1 MSTFKFV
8 KTLGSVIVTGT
19 KLLEIISV
27 SSPLIKEKSNVGS
40 AILVMLIEVKVG
52 VTGNI
57 TLLKLLK
64 ETILTLSKAILAD
77 KSKVVIEGI
86 LMFNDVSD
94 SMSIFFNNT
103 F

>member
-1 MSTFKFV
+1 M
-8 KTLGSVIVTGT
+8 GSVIVTGT

-27 SSPLIKEKSNVGS
+27 SRPLIKEKSNVGS
-40 AILVMLIEVKVG
+40 AILVILIEVKVG

-64 ETILTLSKAILAD
+64 ETILTLSKATLLD
-77 KSKVVIEGI
+77 KSKVVIGGI
-86 LMFNDVSD
+86 VTFTEVFD
-94 SMSIFFNNT
+94 SISILFNNT

>member
-1 MSTFKFV
+1 MNTFKLV
-8 KTLGSVIVTGT
+8 YTLGSVIVTGT
-19 KLLEIISV
+19 KLLEIVSV
-27 SSPLIKEKSNVGS
+27 SRPLIKEKSNVGS
-40 AILVMLIEVKVG
+40 AILVILIEVKVG

-64 ETILTLSKAILAD
+64 ETILTLSKATLLD